1 MASVTGGDLKEV
13 RFNNPDVGSGKFNS
27 KSGETH
33 TLMLDYYRTD
43 DDDTNIDSGGNLLNL
58 KSLKPGSYE
67 FSIINDERN
76 PNRQELETLVAL
88 SGSFSDTTWS
98 FTSVNGIAYTA
109 TGNVVGDLALDRSKA
124 MIPGKV
130 MLTNVKQLA

>member
-13 RFNNPDVGSGKFNS
+13 RFNNPDVGSGKFSS

-43 DDDTNIDSGGNLLNL
+43 DDDTNIDSSGNLLNL
-58 KSLKPGSYE
+58 KSLKPGAYE
-67 FSIINDERN
+67 FTIVNDERN

-88 SGSFSDTTWS
+88 SGSFTDTTWS

-109 TGNVVGDLALDRSKA
+109 TGNVVGDISLDRSKA
-124 MIPGKV
+124 TISGKV